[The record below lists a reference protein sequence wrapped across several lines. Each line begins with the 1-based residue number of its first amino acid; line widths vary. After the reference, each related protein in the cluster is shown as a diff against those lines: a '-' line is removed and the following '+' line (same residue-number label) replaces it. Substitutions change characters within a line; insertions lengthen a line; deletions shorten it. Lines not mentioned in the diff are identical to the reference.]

1 MYGKDL
7 ESTHRRIRGEGPSR
21 RSITLNGWSKQGL
34 LYVGPSNVFLMEFR
48 GMLILLQLCSCW
60 TDPWQP
66 LITFFSMLFT
76 PGELMGSESFRWLFL
91 GIFHVA
97 FMSQRFLSSS
107 WMLLPLQ
114 CFIPIQSRKWWRY
127 SFLIHQLGPRCG
139 IPSSA
144 SLQHNDMGR
153 WPITKQL
160 SETVCLFD
168 VMYLVFWGFPVMHSS
183 RHVSCL
189 DSVPQADLHGRVSES
204 ERFASFLLRAHG
216 QAQFLTI
223 CLAAP
228 SEK

>member
-1 MYGKDL
+1 
-7 ESTHRRIRGEGPSR
+7 
-21 RSITLNGWSKQGL
+21 
-34 LYVGPSNVFLMEFR
+34 MEFR

-114 CFIPIQSRKWWRY
+114 CFIPIQSRKRWRY

-204 ERFASFLLRAHG
+204 EPCNSVNPHSGVQPVEILSSGWIFWNGITWFNLLWFFWFDDLTPSFVSWVCWFLRWYM
-216 QAQFLTI
+216 LRN
-223 CLAAP
+223 
-228 SEK
+228 